1 MSSLCFTYV
10 AAALRLMAT
19 KSVVQLTVAAA
30 FDVKLS
36 LVLKIF
42 RALCNVSFQLHPL
55 HLWQLLWWRD
65 IV

>member
-10 AAALRLMAT
+10 AAALRGN
-19 KSVVQLTVAAA
+19 KSVIQLTVAAA

-42 RALCNVSFQLHPL
+42 RALCNVFQLHPL
-55 HLWQLLWWRD
+55 HLPQLLWWRD